1 MDKLILQAQ
10 KNEIT
15 EHKIYSLL
23 SKKIKDDNK
32 KILERIS
39 KDELDHYNFWKKISN
54 KDVKGSYLR
63 IYFYI
68 LLAKI
73 LGLSFALKLME
84 NGEKTATNAY
94 NKLKNKYK
102 INPIIKDEQRHEKD
116 LLNIIKEER
125 IEYASSIV
133 LGLNDALV
141 ELTGALAGLTF
152 TLQKGKLIAATGF
165 IIGVAASMSMAA
177 SGYLSSK
184 EEGKKGKNPLKSAIY
199 TGMTYVV
206 TVLLLIIPFIVFKNA
221 YVALITTL
229 AFAILIIAGYT
240 FYITTAKNL
249 KFWRRFLEM
258 SIISVSVAIITFGI
272 SYAVR
277 TLFGIEV

>member
-1 MDKLILQAQ
+1 MDKLIIQAQ

-15 EHKIYSLL
+15 EHKIYSSL
-23 SKKIKDDNK
+23 SKRIKDDNK
-32 KILERIS
+32 KILEKIS
-39 KDELDHYNFWKKISN
+39 KDELEHYNFWKKISK
-54 KDVKGSYLR
+54 KDVKENYLR

-84 NGEKTATNAY
+84 NGEKTASNAY
-94 NKLKNKYK
+94 DKLKNKYK

-116 LLNIIKEER
+116 LLNVIKEER

-152 TLQKGKLIAATGF
+152 TLQKGKLIATTGF
-165 IIGVAASMSMAA
+165 IIGIAASMSMAA

-184 EEGKKGKNPLKSAIY
+184 EEVKGKNPMKSAVY
-199 TGMTYVV
+199 TGITYVV

-221 YVALITTL
+221 YVALIVTL
-229 AFAILIIAGYT
+229 AFAIFIIAGYT

-249 KFWRRFLEM
+249 KFWKKFFEM
-258 SIISVSVAIITFGI
+258 AIISVSVAIITFGI

-277 TLFGIEV
+277 TFFGIEV